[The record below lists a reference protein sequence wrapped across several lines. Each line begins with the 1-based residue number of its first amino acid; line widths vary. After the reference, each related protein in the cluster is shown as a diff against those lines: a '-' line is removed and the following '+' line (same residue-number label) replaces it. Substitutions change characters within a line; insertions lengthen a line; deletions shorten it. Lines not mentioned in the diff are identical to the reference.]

1 MKILVATGGAPHSN
15 TAVAFASQLASGAE
29 DTVTLLTVIKT
40 EAEQA
45 QAEAL
50 LDNARKLI
58 NRPDLELHTQIL
70 LGQPAEE
77 IVRETEEG
85 VYDLVVVGDR
95 QHHALVTRFLLGST
109 ASRVIEHSPYPVIIA
124 KGQIRPVQRLLLCD
138 SGFAQPTLVSRFV
151 SQMTELINRANALTI
166 LHVMSQ
172 ISAGPGVPGAQLRAT
187 TAELMTAH
195 APEGE
200 LLTGDIDVFAPYP
213 IQPQPKIRHGRVVD
227 EILSEA
233 KEGDYDLVVIGAH
246 RGEGWRRILLDD
258 LAHQIIT
265 HIDRPVLVL
274 R

>member
-15 TAVAFASQLASGAE
+15 TAVAFTSQLASRPE

-40 EAEQA
+40 PSEQA
-45 QAEAL
+45 QAQAR
-50 LDNARKLI
+50 LDHARQLI
-58 NRPDLELHTQIL
+58 DHPDSQLDTQIR
-70 LGQPAEE
+70 LGQPAEK

-85 VYDLVVVGDR
+85 VYDVVVVGDR
-95 QHHALVTRFLLGST
+95 QHHRLVTRFLLGST
-109 ASRVIEHSPYPVIIA
+109 ASRVVEHSPHPVIIA
-124 KGQIRPVQRLLLCD
+124 KGQIKPVRRLLLCD
-138 SGFAQPTLVSRFV
+138 SGFAQPSIVSRFA
-151 SQMTELINRANALTI
+151 SQMTELIERADALTI

-187 TAELMTAH
+187 TAELMAAQT
-195 APEGE
+195 PEGA
-200 LLTGDIDVFAPYP
+200 LLADDIDLLSPYP
-213 IQPQPKIRHGRVVD
+213 IQPQPKVRHGRVVD
-227 EILSEA
+227 EILGEA
-233 KEGDYDLVVIGAH
+233 REGDYDLVIIGAH